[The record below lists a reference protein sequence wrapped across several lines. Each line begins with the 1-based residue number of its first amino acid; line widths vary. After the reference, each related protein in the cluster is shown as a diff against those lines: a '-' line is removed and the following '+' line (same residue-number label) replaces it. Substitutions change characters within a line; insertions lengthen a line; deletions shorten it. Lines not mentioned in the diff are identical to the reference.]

1 MSEAE
6 NSAAKAQETKAGAAE
21 AGAAKAR
28 ETKAGAAEAGAAET
42 GALLELR
49 NVCKAYGGTPVL
61 RGVSLALVPGAP
73 VCVTGRS
80 GIGKTTL
87 LRLLLGLERPDSG
100 TVFVRRGARLA
111 AVFQENRLIAHL
123 SAAENVR
130 FVCPAAAQPSDGA
143 LAEAFAAVGLSR
155 QEMEKKA
162 SELSGGQQRRTAL
175 LRALLAPAD
184 AVLLDEPFTGLDAA
198 ARRAAAAY
206 LRASCASRALLCIT
220 HEPNDAALLGARMH
234 VLEDG

>member
-1 MSEAE
+1 MSEAKTG
-6 NSAAKAQETKAGAAE
+6 AAEDRETQTGAGETRETQTGAAE
-21 AGAAKAR
+21 AGAAKT
-28 ETKAGAAEAGAAET
+28 E
-42 GALLELR
+42 ALLEVR
-49 NVCKAYGGTPVL
+49 NVCKVYGGTPVL

-100 TVFVRRGARLA
+100 TVFVRSGVRLA

-206 LRASCASRALLCIT
+206 LRASCAGRALLCIT
-220 HEPNDAALLGARMH
+220 HEPSDAALLGARMH
-234 VLEDG
+234 VLEDS

>member
-1 MSEAE
+1 MCEAKTG
-6 NSAAKAQETKAGAAE
+6 AAKDREIKTGAAETRETQTGAAE
-21 AGAAKAR
+21 AGAAKT
-28 ETKAGAAEAGAAET
+28 E
-42 GALLELR
+42 ALLEVR

-184 AVLLDEPFTGLDAA
+184 AVVLDEPFTGLDAR
-198 ARRAAAAY
+198 AREEAAAY
-206 LRASCASRALLCIT
+206 TRARCAGRILLCIT
-220 HEPNDAALLGARMH
+220 HEPGDAALLGAR
-234 VLEDG
+234 VFSLD